1 MDIAIAVGIILLGL
15 FALTPVG
22 ARWNVR
28 YTQEHPNSGGGGF
41 RAKTV
46 TGSRVIGVFVLAIGI
61 AWLVS
66 SL

>member
-1 MDIAIAVGIILLGL
+1 MDIIIGVGIILLGL

-28 YTQEHPNSGGGGF
+28 YTAEHPNSGGGGF

-46 TGSRVIGVFVLAIGI
+46 LGSRIIGLFVIAVGV